1 MDQINTLYDTPLELE
16 YDNLDPNSD
25 YILRIAYTERF
36 RSNMKLVAD
45 GVTIHDYIRM
55 GTRPYFEFALPKEV
69 TRDGKVSFTWT
80 CGQDD
85 GGEGERGSQV
95 AEIWLI
101 KGMKK

>member
-1 MDQINTLYDTPLELE
+1 
-16 YDNLDPNSD
+16 
-25 YILRIAYTERF
+25 
-36 RSNMKLVAD
+36 
-45 GVTIHDYIRM
+45 M
-55 GTRPYFEFALPKEV
+55 GTRPLFEFALPKEV
-69 TRDGKVSFTWT
+69 TRDGKVTFTWT